1 MQIQFLEQE
10 QDEYTDEIKRLVSN
24 GVFLHFKSLTHVCSL
39 TEELEEAK
47 KVAP

>member
-24 GVFLHFKSLTHVCSL
+24 GVLHFKSLTHVCSL

-47 KVAP
+47 KVAS